1 MRLDPRRPAP
11 IFFSM
16 LFAALLLPTVAFAD
30 DGGSWVGKRIMIKK
44 AGVRIGHSDDAG
56 RQIYLAELTDLVYTV
71 LREDDTWLNVR
82 PRGVEGW
89 FDREQAVL
97 VDDALSYFAERIRA
111 NGKDAFA
118 FARRGRAWQEEGELE
133 RALKDLNEA
142 IRLDPDTPGFFGN
155 RGKVYDELEEY
166 DRALRDYS
174 EALRLDPKD
183 AQTYYY
189 RGVVYKALKETKKAI
204 TDYSEAIR
212 LDPKWSSPYFNRANV
227 YKAQKDYDKAV
238 SDFSEA
244 IRLDPKWT
252 DAYFNRGNVYKSQKE
267 YGKAAGDYREV
278 IRLDPDDADGY
289 SNLAWLLATCPDA
302 KVRDGKKAVEYATK
316 ACELTSWKGAY
327 FLATL
332 AGAQAEAG
340 NFEEAVKWQKRALE
354 SAHYQK
360 EEGDQARQR
369 LQLFEDRK
377 PYRDE

>member
-189 RGVVYKALKETKKAI
+189 RGVVYKALKGTKKAI
-204 TDYSEAIR
+204 TDS
-212 LDPKWSSPYFNRANV
+212 
-227 YKAQKDYDKAV
+227 
-238 SDFSEA
+238 SEA

-267 YGKAAGDYREV
+267 YDKAAGDYREV